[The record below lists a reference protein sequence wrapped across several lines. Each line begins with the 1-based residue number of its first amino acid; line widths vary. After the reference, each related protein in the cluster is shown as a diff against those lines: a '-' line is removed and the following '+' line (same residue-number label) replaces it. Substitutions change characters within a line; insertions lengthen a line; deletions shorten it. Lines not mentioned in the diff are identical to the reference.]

1 MLKRLSMLALL
12 TLTWLS
18 PAAADCLKDSRGEI
32 VCGAGACSRDQ
43 RGDVYCAALRLGSA
57 FRARDGWVV
66 CGRGQCTVDRRGE
79 YICSDVE
86 GGTVQ
91 RQSDGTVRCEG
102 RCEIASSEWCER
114 SPAGR

>member
-1 MLKRLSMLALL
+1 MLKRLSLLALL

-18 PAAADCLKDSRGEI
+18 PAAADCLKDSGGEI

-86 GGTVQ
+86 GGTVL

-114 SPAGR
+114 TPAGR